1 LPFALPDAR
10 HFPRFHDRLLPDD
23 DEQAPA
29 DAQRALKALV
39 IERQRARDRD
49 DIVGRLPI
57 ELHAVPELDADIVD
71 RDGQQVRARAI
82 YELGK
87 DLDASHAAGELAQ
100 TSCEIT
106 RAGADQ

>member
-1 LPFALPDAR
+1 
-10 HFPRFHDRLLPDD
+10 
-23 DEQAPA
+23 
-29 DAQRALKALV
+29 RALKALV

-49 DIVGRLPI
+49 DIVGRLLI

-106 RAGADQ
+106 RAGADHQGDFIGVGGKRLRSEERRVGK